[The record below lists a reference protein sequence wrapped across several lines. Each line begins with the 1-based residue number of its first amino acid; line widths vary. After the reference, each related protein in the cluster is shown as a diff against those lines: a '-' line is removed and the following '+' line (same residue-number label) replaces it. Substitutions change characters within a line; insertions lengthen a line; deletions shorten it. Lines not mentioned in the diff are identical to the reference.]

1 MACRIGHW
9 PDVALARLGRPCG
22 APLVGPM
29 RVDSCV
35 VSSKAALCGAVIV
48 VGAVVIPSA
57 LAQAAPPQPTATT
70 SQSTITS
77 SAATTTTPP
86 EATSGTTT
94 STDTANAPASS
105 MPPPSGYTAQQLI
118 FDDQFSGTLLNR
130 SKWSTYLGAQGIRWN
145 ADGVLP
151 FPYSGGDDVA
161 RGGNDLAMYG
171 PAQVSVDN
179 GLTLTAQPNTNQWAS
194 GYPWI
199 SGVVTTMGKFTL
211 PTTGWYVQIKA
222 KMPNMT
228 DGMWPAIWFMPAVA
242 GTSVN
247 ELDGYEGG
255 FVLYGPPNQVVHSTY
270 FVSPSLAV
278 ANNVKVSAGLAAGF
292 HVYGI
297 QWIPGVSITIYLDGT
312 QVSQVTEAEAGSI
325 PAEPYEIMLQL
336 LVAAGDLRW
345 HTVTNSST
353 PTSSMQVDEVQAYS

>member
-1 MACRIGHW
+1 M
-9 PDVALARLGRPCG
+9 
-22 APLVGPM
+22 
-29 RVDSCV
+29 
-35 VSSKAALCGAVIV
+35 VSIKAAFCGAVIIV
-48 VGAVVIPSA
+48 AAVVIPSA
-57 LAQAAPPQPTATT
+57 LAEAAPQLPATT
-70 SQSTITS
+70 SQSTLSS
-77 SAATTTTPP
+77 SAATTMTPP
-86 EATSGTTT
+86 QPISGTTA
-94 STDTANAPASS
+94 STDTATARSSS

-118 FDDQFSGTLLNR
+118 FDDQFSGTLLNH
-130 SKWSTYLGAQGIRWN
+130 SKWSTYLAAQGIRWSG
-145 ADGVLP
+145 DGVLP

-161 RGGNDLAMYG
+161 LGGNDLAMYG

-211 PTTGWYVQIKA
+211 PTTGWYVQVKA
-222 KMPNMT
+222 KMPNMS

-255 FVLYGPPNQVVHSTY
+255 FVFYGPPNQVVHSTY
-270 FVSPSLAV
+270 FASPSLTLG
-278 ANNVKVSAGLAAGF
+278 NNVKVSAGLAAGF
-292 HVYGI
+292 HVYGV

-312 QVSQVTEAEAGSI
+312 PVSQVTEAEAGSI
-325 PAEPYEIMLQL
+325 PAEPYEIILQL
-336 LVAAGDLRW
+336 LVASANSRW

>member
-1 MACRIGHW
+1 
-9 PDVALARLGRPCG
+9 
-22 APLVGPM
+22 
-29 RVDSCV
+29 
-35 VSSKAALCGAVIV
+35 
-48 VGAVVIPSA
+48 
-57 LAQAAPPQPTATT
+57 
-70 SQSTITS
+70 
-77 SAATTTTPP
+77 
-86 EATSGTTT
+86 
-94 STDTANAPASS
+94 

-118 FDDQFSGTLLNR
+118 FDDQFTGTLLNR

-145 ADGVLP
+145 ANGVLP

-161 RGGNDLAMYG
+161 LGGNDLAMNG
-171 PAQVSVDN
+171 PTQVSVDN

-194 GYPWI
+194 DYPWI

-211 PTTGWYVQIKA
+211 PTTGWYVQVKA
-222 KMPNMT
+222 KMPNMSN
-228 DGMWPAIWFMPAVA
+228 GMWPAIWFMPAVA

-255 FVLYGPPNQVVHSTY
+255 FVFYGPPNQVVHSTY
-270 FVSPSLAV
+270 FVSPSTAV

-292 HVYGI
+292 HVYGV
-297 QWIPGVSITIYLDGT
+297 QWIPGVSITVYLDGT

-325 PAEPYEIMLQL
+325 PAEPYEIILQL
-336 LVAAGDLRW
+336 LVASADSSW